1 MSRPPMSLWFR
12 VQEFVVEIGLRLVKL
27 VVATILGL
35 FVYWLLTGPMG
46 APGSA
51 QLALEAWIAGALI
64 LLILVTG
71 IF

>member
-1 MSRPPMSLWFR
+1 MTRPPMSLWFR
-12 VQEFVVEIGLRLVKL
+12 IQEFVVEIGLRLAKL
-27 VVATILGL
+27 VLATMFGL
-35 FVYWLLTGPMG
+35 LVYWLLTGPMG

-64 LLILVTG
+64 LLILETG

>member
-1 MSRPPMSLWFR
+1 MSLWFR
-12 VQEFVVEIGLRLVKL
+12 IQEFVVEIALRLVKL
-27 VVATILGL
+27 VLATIFGL
-35 FVYWLLTGPMG
+35 LVYWVLTGPMG

-64 LLILVTG
+64 LLILETG

>member
-1 MSRPPMSLWFR
+1 MSLWFR
-12 VQEFVVEIGLRLVKL
+12 TQEFVVEIALRVAKL
-27 VVATILGL
+27 VIATVFGL
-35 FVYWLLTGPMG
+35 LVYWILTGPMG

-64 LLILVTG
+64 LLILETG